1 VTGQAF
7 YSILPQSYE
16 ALIEW
21 VVVLEKSP
29 GGFTISHQSRLYLI
43 TQENCVNCPAAKAVV
58 KEAFDADEIDV
69 QTVDLQE
76 MDPDLEFRLLENQV
90 FIASTP
96 SIIVEDNGTLKMLYS
111 GTVPTVEGIR
121 KDLGM
126 K

>member
-1 VTGQAF
+1 MTGQAF
-7 YSILPQSYE
+7 YSILSQSYE
-16 ALIEW
+16 ALIER

-29 GGFTISHQSRLYLI
+29 GGFTISQSRLYLI

-126 K
+126 N